1 MNLRTTTTI
10 WPQHLGEFS
19 SALMDSVNAA
29 QVGFHFE
36 EGGCWG
42 MAAALAEHFC
52 ALGKPVLVR
61 YQPKSFVHA
70 WVVVDGRNFDGDGEM
85 LSTSTL
91 FTDAVEIPAAQLAH
105 LASFFG
111 CSRDDFEA
119 DAQLARELVGNAWL
133 TATEAAHQSQPTEVS
148 A

>member
-42 MAAALAEHFC
+42 MAAALAAHFF

-61 YQPKSFVHA
+61 YQPESFVHA
-70 WVVVDGRNFDGDGEM
+70 WVVVDGRSFDGNGEM

-91 FTDAVEIPAAQLAH
+91 FVDAVDVPAAQLAQ
-105 LASFFG
+105 LAGSFG
-111 CSRDDFEA
+111 CCRDDFEA
-119 DAQLARELVGNAWL
+119 DEQLARELVGNAWL
-133 TATEAAHQSQPTEVS
+133 AATEAVHQSKPTEVS